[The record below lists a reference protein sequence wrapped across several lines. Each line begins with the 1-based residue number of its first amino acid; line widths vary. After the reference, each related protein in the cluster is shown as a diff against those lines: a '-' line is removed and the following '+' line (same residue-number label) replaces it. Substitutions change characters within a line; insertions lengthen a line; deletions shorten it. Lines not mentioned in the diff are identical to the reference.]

1 MLASHYRLCNWR
13 IRGLSLSF
21 SSQRSERGGR
31 HLFWAK
37 LTAAVASRRETAI
50 SCAAPLSLQRRREG
64 TREEAPEKAMEK
76 MSAGS
81 EGRAESAGRGGE
93 CVGWPDRH
101 AILDSHIIETVFYW
115 EPRGGFALPR
125 SLICAPSKAFPSPP
139 RLRVLSDRSCV
150 AQRPRS
156 RERTETE
163 NKANEASE
171 RNTETDMCGLRG

>member
-1 MLASHYRLCNWR
+1 MASH
-13 IRGLSLSF
+13 
-21 SSQRSERGGR
+21 
-31 HLFWAK
+31 
-37 LTAAVASRRETAI
+37 RETAI
-50 SCAAPLSLQRRREG
+50 SCAAPLTLQMRRREG

-115 EPRGGFALPR
+115 EPRAGFSLPH
-125 SLICAPSKAFPSPP
+125 SLICTPSKAFPSPP

-150 AQRPRS
+150 AHR
-156 RERTETE
+156 
-163 NKANEASE
+163 
-171 RNTETDMCGLRG
+171 L

>member
-50 SCAAPLSLQRRREG
+50 SCAAPLSLQRRRER

-115 EPRGGFALPR
+115 EPRGGFSLPR

-139 RLRVLSDRSCV
+139 RLS
-150 AQRPRS
+150 A
-156 RERTETE
+156 ERQI
-163 NKANEASE
+163 
-171 RNTETDMCGLRG
+171 MCGTTPTIKGKNGNRE